1 MKFIQI
7 ILSYF
12 ACYFRPLFLL
22 KFFKFYKNNFI
33 VKKIISVYDPN
44 NIRKK
49 ITKKLNNKFIRFF
62 KKKLIFELNINDHIG
77 YNFFINGKW
86 NDLPI
91 KLANQISFT
100 ENDIFID
107 IGANT
112 GLVSIPF
119 ADEFNCHVIAIEASR
134 QNGKFLK
141 KNVKNNNL
149 NIKPIIKFLSSDKLR
164 DETKLFTFNGNNG
177 ANSFYENWNPS
188 LSKTDFELVKN
199 TTLDYE
205 LRDYAIDKIKIIKL
219 DIEGYEF
226 EVLKNF
232 NLINQIQ
239 SIIIFEYNVNYLKKI
254 YKKNHDILLNFL
266 NSDFD
271 LYSIENLDNKD
282 FLLKNIEPNV
292 SSEVLAIPKKFKN
305 NYKDLILRKFL

>member
-22 KFFKFYKNNFI
+22 KFFKFFKNNFI
-33 VKKIISVYDPN
+33 AEKIISVYDPN

-77 YNFFINGKW
+77 YNFFINEKW

-119 ADEFNCHVIAIEASR
+119 ADKFNCHVIAIEASR

-141 KNVKNNNL
+141 KNIKNNNL
-149 NIKPIIKFLSSDKLR
+149 NIKPIIKFLSSDKLN
-164 DETKLFTFNGNNG
+164 DETKPNNDWVG
-177 ANSFYENWNPS
+177 EA
-188 LSKTDFELVKN
+188 
-199 TTLDYE
+199 
-205 LRDYAIDKIKIIKL
+205 
-219 DIEGYEF
+219 
-226 EVLKNF
+226 
-232 NLINQIQ
+232 
-239 SIIIFEYNVNYLKKI
+239 
-254 YKKNHDILLNFL
+254 ILLPQ
-266 NSDFD
+266 SPGAKWWRG
-271 LYSIENLDNKD
+271 SKSSKRRNKNKKKGAQ
-282 FLLKNIEPNV
+282 L
-292 SSEVLAIPKKFKN
+292 SE
-305 NYKDLILRKFL
+305 NYKDETEIGIEEKEWEIEEVELDSVETEKEK